1 MLLLKLDI
9 KKSQDTIKYIYMNK
23 FWLINCDTV
32 CDFLK
37 LNARNEEGPSQWSDE
52 VCYRTL
58 PDRPAA
64 PPRPTVKGRIHA
76 QTFKMKWDPPSD
88 RGGADITTYIL
99 EIDGGSGK
107 CCLKVMMFA
116 LE

>member
-1 MLLLKLDI
+1 MFI
-9 KKSQDTIKYIYMNK
+9 CK
-23 FWLINCDTV
+23 FRFINCNTLY
-32 CDFLK
+32 DFLK
-37 LNARNEEGPSQWSDE
+37 LRAHNEEGSSHWSEE

-88 RGGADITTYIL
+88 WGGADITTYIL
-99 EIDGGSGK
+99 EIDGGGGK
-107 CCLKVMMFA
+107 CCLKVMF
-116 LE
+116 LLLSSRDEKRSK

>member
-1 MLLLKLDI
+1 VLETQILVYVHMH
-9 KKSQDTIKYIYMNK
+9 SY
-23 FWLINCDTV
+23 LILTV
-32 CDFLK
+32 CYEL
-37 LNARNEEGPSQWSDE
+37 LQLRAHNEEGPSRWSDE

-64 PPRPTVKGRIHA
+64 PPRPTVKGRVHA

-99 EIDGGSGK
+99 ELDGGSGK
-107 CCLKVMMFA
+107 
-116 LE
+116 

>member
-1 MLLLKLDI
+1 LIYININKLI
-9 KKSQDTIKYIYMNK
+9 HLGS
-23 FWLINCDTV
+23 LILTLY
-32 CDFLK
+32 DFIQLR
-37 LNARNEEGPSQWSDE
+37 AHNEEGSSQWSDE

-76 QTFKMKWDPPSD
+76 QTFKMKWEPPSD

-107 CCLKVMMFA
+107 SCMKVMFCA
-116 LE
+116 VE